1 MLKRVA
7 IRSIIFAICLY
18 TWSEHS
24 KLWVDDSIP
33 EFANPAKKYGRQW
46 RLLTIQ
52 NFFVHLVVN
61 ALFLVGEAFA
71 PGNFGIFCMIS
82 FSVCSNKLIST
93 CLAKKLGNILHYG
106 ISFGTTWVVFTV
118 FWPLYFIN
126 QELILSKKVEA
137 FYPQWLN
144 IVEHG
149 FIGPFALINCLLEK
163 RTGGRYSYS
172 AALGMYSN
180 GHLYFHLFGPRF
192 KSYFSYLRL
201 ELRFLDFTHL
211 RSYRKFIFS
220 KFRSDFCS
228 FEKVLTVVLPLTI
241 GLCGLT
247 AIFGVRMNDTKY
259 SKVKTHWFLS
269 ILSKSFQLSWFFNSW
284 FCAQHKFSSS

>member
-18 TWSEHS
+18 TWSEHAR
-24 KLWVDDSIP
+24 LWADDSIP

-61 ALFLVGEAFA
+61 ALFLVGEAFT
-71 PGNFGIFCMIS
+71 PGNCENFRMIL
-82 FSVCSNKLIST
+82 FLLISNELIST

-180 GHLYFHLFGPRF
+180 GHLYFHLFAPFF

-211 RSYRKFIFS
+211 RSYRKMGLPIFDRCWLQQRHRLLDFT
-220 KFRSDFCS
+220 KFPLIFFS
-228 FEKVLTVVLPLTI
+228 FDSVFAALKKSWPLY
-241 GLCGLT
+241 C
-247 AIFGVRMNDTKY
+247 R
-259 SKVKTHWFLS
+259 W
-269 ILSKSFQLSWFFNSW
+269 Q
-284 FCAQHKFSSS
+284 